1 MADHLGMLKHG
12 EIWAAIDALARD
24 HGLTASALARKA
36 GLDPTTFNKSKRIT
50 REGKPRWPSTESVAK
65 VLEATGA
72 PLAAFVGYIDKL
84 AAGSPSATMP
94 MIAIGQA
101 GEPGRFDANG
111 RPVGDGWDE
120 IPFPIVDDP
129 HAFALEIAGPSLE
142 PFFRDGDILVVSPA
156 ATPRRGDRVAVLT
169 VAGDVVIRPLIRRT
183 ARRLDLAALG
193 PGLPP
198 LGIAAEDFLWI
209 ARILWASQ

>member
-1 MADHLGMLKHG
+1 MLKHAD
-12 EIWAAIDALARD
+12 IWSAIDALARD

-65 VLEATGA
+65 VLDATGA

-94 MIAIGQA
+94 LVAVGQA
-101 GEPGRFDANG
+101 GEPGRFDPSG
-111 RPVGDGWDE
+111 RPSGGNWDE
-120 IPFPIVDDP
+120 IPFPSVDDP
-129 HAFALEIAGPSLE
+129 HAYALEIAGGALE
-142 PFFRDGDILVVSPA
+142 PIYRDGDIIVVSPNA
-156 ATPRRGDRVAVLT
+156 SVRRGDRVVVMTIGGEVL
-169 VAGDVVIRPLIRRT
+169 VRQLVRRT
-183 ARRLDLAALG
+183 ARRLDFAALG
-193 PGLPP
+193 AGQPGLS
-198 LGIAAEDFLWI
+198 LAAEETAWL